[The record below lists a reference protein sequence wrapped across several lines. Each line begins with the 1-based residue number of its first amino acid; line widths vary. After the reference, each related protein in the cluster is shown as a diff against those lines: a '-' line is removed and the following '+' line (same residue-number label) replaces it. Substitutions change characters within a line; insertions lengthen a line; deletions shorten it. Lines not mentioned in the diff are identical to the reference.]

1 MSAPIRAPIT
11 AGQDSRLGR
20 NNAALIRAMTFTI
33 FLMFAMSTDAVGV
46 IIPQIIRDFRLSMT
60 AAGSFQYASQGG
72 VALGGL
78 GLGFLADRLG
88 RKGAILLG
96 LSVFAAVAF
105 LFGASRSFAVFTAL
119 MFVSGLSI
127 GVFKTGALA
136 LIGDISPSTRAHTST
151 MNLVEGF
158 FGVGAVLGPALVTL
172 LLAQGASWKW
182 LYVASGGFCVLLIA
196 AALSLS
202 CPKPSRPAA
211 ASVDMKRTLAI
222 AANPW
227 ALGFGGV
234 IMLYVGVEAAVAVW
248 MPTLLSGYRGP
259 ATPIA
264 AYALP
269 IFYGLRAAGRFL
281 GGWVLGRWRWTL
293 VLAGC
298 GLGILVCFGLAL
310 LGGRAVAVFALPGS
324 GLFMSVLYPTLNSKG
339 ISCFPRHEHGAISGV
354 LLFFTCLSGVATPL
368 AMGLIGDRV
377 GDVGAGFGLATALA
391 ALLLAALVVNWILDP
406 SRALLSLREAAE
418 YAAPPDHSLKAQTV

>member
-1 MSAPIRAPIT
+1 MSAPMT
-11 AGQDSRLGR
+11 ARTDSRLGHR
-20 NNAALIRAMTFTI
+20 DAVLIRAMTFTI

-46 IIPQIIRDFRLSMT
+46 IIPQIIRDFHLSMT

-96 LSVFAAVAF
+96 LSVFAADAF
-105 LFGASRSFAVFTAL
+105 LFGTSRSFAVFTAL

-136 LIGDISPSTRAHTST
+136 LIGDISQSTRAHTST

-158 FGVGAVLGPALVTL
+158 FGVGAILGPALVTL

-182 LYVASGGFCVLLIA
+182 LYVASGGFCILLIA
-196 AALSLS
+196 TALSVAY
-202 CPKPSRPAA
+202 PKPSRPAV
-211 ASVDMKRTLAI
+211 SPVDMKRTLAI
-222 AANPW
+222 ATNPW

-259 ATPIA
+259 AMLIA

-269 IFYGLRAAGRFL
+269 IFYALRAAGRFI

-298 GLGILVCFGLAL
+298 GLGILACFGLAL
-310 LGGRAVAVFALPGS
+310 LGGRGVAVFALPGS

-339 ISCFPRHEHGAISGV
+339 ISCFPRSEHGAVSGV
-354 LLFFTCLSGVATPL
+354 LLFFTCLSGIATTL
-368 AMGLIGDRV
+368 TMGLIGDRV
-377 GDVGAGFGLATALA
+377 GDVGAGFLLATAVA
-391 ALLLAALVVNWILDP
+391 ALLLTALVVNFIVDP

-418 YAAPPDHSLKAQTV
+418 YAANPDHPLKAQTV